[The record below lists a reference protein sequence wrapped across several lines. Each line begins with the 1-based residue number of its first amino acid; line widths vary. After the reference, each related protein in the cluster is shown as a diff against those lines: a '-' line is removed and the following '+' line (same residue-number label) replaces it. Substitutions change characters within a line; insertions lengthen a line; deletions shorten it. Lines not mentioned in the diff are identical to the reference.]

1 MTAAIL
7 KKKLRDHL
15 ALFFAE
21 QALAQWFDPLLL
33 SLDTKTK
40 ELRVSFPHA
49 FFGQWFQECIR
60 PQFEQHAVAAIAP
73 LQLTYEGQNDYPP
86 LQESAQHTATTP
98 SRRPAEKPLHKG
110 TEPEAAAQRK
120 HNAEQPAPAAGEE
133 GQQPA
138 LFVVGRIP
146 LQDHTFASFL
156 VNKKN
161 DFPLAAA
168 KEAVSNIRKP
178 QYTPFVVFGH
188 SGSGKTHLLE
198 AMINAITSAYSSL
211 RVFYG
216 DAEEFMAF
224 AKASAGVNTPGG
236 IQGYFID
243 DAQRLFDAGPS
254 LQKQAASYLDTLYRH
269 NKAVILCMDASPAG
283 REGILPQLRQRLTS
297 GLVVKLKKPDVHVRR
312 LYVQQMNTEFH
323 LGLTKGQALSLAQ
336 NVTDFR
342 TIIGT
347 LTRIKAYKLLVKDE
361 TPDIEHII
369 NTLGSQNCLT
379 PQGIVRCVAE
389 YCGTSEQQ
397 VTGTAR
403 TQSACTARHYAMY
416 LCRELL
422 GFSLVQVGRFFGGR
436 DHSSVVYSIKKI
448 KSLLA
453 SNNVTHNELST
464 LKQMCLTRAGEMQ
477 EDG

>member
-15 ALFFAE
+15 ALFFQE

-33 SLDTKTK
+33 SLDTERK

-49 FFGQWFQECIR
+49 FFGRWFQECIR
-60 PQFEQHAVAAIAP
+60 PQFEQHATAVITP
-73 LQLTYEGQNDYPP
+73 LHLVYEGNGTSNGANGGQ
-86 LQESAQHTATTP
+86 AATHTANRPLAEPKTDTHSGHSEPLGTP
-98 SRRPAEKPLHKG
+98 
-110 TEPEAAAQRK
+110 T
-120 HNAEQPAPAAGEE
+120 GEE
-133 GQQPA
+133 VPQPG

-168 KEAVSNIRKP
+168 KEAVTNIRKP

-198 AMINAITSAYSSL
+198 AMINAVTSAYSSV

-224 AKASAGVNTPGG
+224 AKANARLNTPGG
-236 IQGYFID
+236 IQAYFID
-243 DAQRLFDAGPS
+243 DAQRLFDAGAS
-254 LQKQAASYLDTLYRH
+254 QQKQAASYLDTLYRH
-269 NKAVILCMDASPAG
+269 NRAVTLCMDASPAG
-283 REGILPQLRQRLTS
+283 REDILPQLRQRLTS

-312 LYVQQMNTEFH
+312 LYVQHMNTEFH

-347 LTRIKAYKLLVKDE
+347 LTRIKAYKLLVGDE

-369 NTLGSQNCLT
+369 STLGSQNCLT

-389 YCGTSEQQ
+389 YCGTTEQQ

-464 LKQMCLTRAGEMQ
+464 LKQMCLTRAGELQ

>member
-1 MTAAIL
+1 MTAAVL

-15 ALFFAE
+15 ALFFQE

-33 SLDTKTK
+33 SLDTERK
-40 ELRVSFPHA
+40 ELRVSFPHS
-49 FFGQWFQECIR
+49 FFGRWFQECIR
-60 PQFEQHAVAAIAP
+60 PQFEQHAIAIIAP
-73 LQLTYEGQNDYPP
+73 MHLVYEGHNGNAKLGDSPKIRHTEKASQKAGETETAPP
-86 LQESAQHTATTP
+86 RGHGPAHAAT
-98 SRRPAEKPLHKG
+98 L
-110 TEPEAAAQRK
+110 
-120 HNAEQPAPAAGEE
+120 AGEE
-133 GQQPA
+133 VQQPA
-138 LFVVGRIP
+138 LFVAGRIP

-168 KEAVSNIRKP
+168 KEAVTNIRKP

-224 AKASAGVNTPGG
+224 AKANAGLNTPGG

-243 DAQRLFDAGPS
+243 DAQRLFDAGAG

-269 NKAVILCMDASPAG
+269 NKAVTLCMDASPAG
-283 REGILPQLRQRLTS
+283 REGILPQLRQRLTN

-347 LTRIKAYKLLVKDE
+347 LTRIKAYKLLVGDE
-361 TPDIEHII
+361 SPDIEHII
-369 NTLGSQNCLT
+369 STLGSQNCLT

-389 YCGTSEQQ
+389 YCGTTEQQ